1 MLARLVS
8 GIVGLCVVLPIVI
21 YGGPNSVWWLML
33 PFLVIALDEYVRMA
47 TPTVGLPARVA
58 YHTAGLGLAAVA
70 VHAPDYLLV
79 TFGVLV
85 MTTMTVTMLLQ
96 TDVELAAN
104 QAVRLAFGLGYVPL
118 LMAPLAYIRQEPD
131 GVGWIFFL
139 LASTWLGDT
148 GAYFAG
154 RGFGK
159 TPLFPRVSP
168 KKTVEGALG
177 GLLAAIAG
185 ACVFKAFLLP
195 NMPWLLAILVSGLLD
210 IAGVVGDLAESM
222 LKRAFGVK
230 DSGTIMPGHGGV
242 LDRIDSLL
250 FTGPLLWA
258 FIVLHQT
265 HPA

>member
-1 MLARLVS
+1 MLPRLIS

-21 YGGPNSVWWLML
+21 WGGPYSVWWLML
-33 PFLVIALDEYVRMA
+33 PFLVIASDEYVRMA
-47 TPTVGLPARVA
+47 TPRLPMVARVA
-58 YHTAGLGLAAVA
+58 YHAAALGLAAVA
-70 VHAPDYLLV
+70 VHAPAYLLLAL
-79 TFGVLV
+79 GGLV
-85 MTTMTVTMLLQ
+85 MVTMTLTMLLQ
-96 TDVELAAN
+96 TEVELAAN
-104 QAVRLAFGLGYVPL
+104 QAIRLAFGFAYVPL
-118 LMAPLAYIRQEPD
+118 LMAPLAYIRQEPA

-168 KKTVEGALG
+168 KKTREGVLG
-177 GLLAAIAG
+177 GLVAAVVG

-195 NMPWLLAILVSGLLD
+195 DLSWPLAILVSAVLD
-210 IAGVVGDLAESM
+210 IAGVVGDLVESM

-258 FIVLHQT
+258 FIVLYGAAT
-265 HPA
+265 G